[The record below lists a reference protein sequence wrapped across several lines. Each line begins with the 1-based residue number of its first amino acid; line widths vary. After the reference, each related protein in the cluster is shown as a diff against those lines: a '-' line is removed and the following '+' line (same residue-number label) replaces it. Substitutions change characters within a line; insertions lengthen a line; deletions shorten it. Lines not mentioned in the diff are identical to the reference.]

1 MTLKGKKQDS
11 TVALLEND
19 PRCSFIIY
27 SVGVVPTLLM
37 YPMTT
42 EDSMSDFNL
51 NDHVFRL
58 LQAEPFFAAL
68 SRRIEKK
75 ASTAVPTA
83 GVRVDEHGYFEMIYN
98 PAFFAGLTDEQRTGV
113 LVHEFY
119 HLVFEHVTGR
129 LPDELA
135 GAMHGQPTP
144 EQRQKFKIWNIAADL
159 SINYH
164 IGAANLPEN
173 CCIPGGKMFEDMPGD
188 MTAEW
193 YYDKLL
199 QKMEDQEQ
207 NGEGEQGDGNP
218 DGSDG
223 SGGPGG
229 SGTFDPDAAGQ
240 FDSHDD
246 WNQGEANEATQ
257 QAVDIAKERLKEAVR
272 DSAQEAASKGW
283 GTVTASCRRDIIE
296 RITSKVDWR
305 KVMRY
310 FVKTSQRAS
319 KRSTP
324 KRLNRRYAYVHPG
337 RKVNRTANIA
347 VSIDQSGSV
356 SDSMLAAF
364 YGELNKLADIATF
377 TVVPFDTQVA
387 ESKVFEWK
395 KGQTHPQKRY
405 MHGGT
410 CFNAPTEYVNKGK
423 FDGHI
428 ILTDM
433 EAPKP
438 KASKCQRM
446 WMTTTRCAQRPYF
459 QTSERIVAI
468 DE

>member
-1 MTLKGKKQDS
+1 
-11 TVALLEND
+11 
-19 PRCSFIIY
+19 
-27 SVGVVPTLLM
+27 
-37 YPMTT
+37 
-42 EDSMSDFNL
+42 MSDFNL
-51 NDHVFRL
+51 NDHVYRL
-58 LQAEPFFAAL
+58 LQSEPFFAAL
-68 SRRIEKK
+68 SRRIEKRVNK
-75 ASTAVPTA
+75 NIPTA
-83 GVRVDEHGYFEMIYN
+83 GVRVNEDGYFEMVYN
-98 PAFFAGLTDEQRTGV
+98 PDFFEPLTDKQRTGV

-135 GAMHGQPTP
+135 GVMQRQPTP
-144 EQRQKFKIWNIAADL
+144 AEAQKFKLWNIAADL

-164 IGAANLPEN
+164 IGADNLPEK
-173 CCIPGGKMFEDMPGD
+173 CCIPGGEMFEDMPGD

-193 YYDKLL
+193 YFDKLL
-199 QKMEDQEQ
+199 QKMEEQEGQ
-207 NGEGEQGDGNP
+207 GEGDGEEGAGQGSSQP
-218 DGSDG
+218 
-223 SGGPGG
+223 
-229 SGTFDPDAAGQ
+229 FDPDSAGQ
-240 FDSHDD
+240 FDSHAE
-246 WNQGEANEATQ
+246 WGEGQANE
-257 QAVDIAKERLKEAVR
+257 QAQEALDIAKERLKEAMK
-272 DSAQEAASKGW
+272 DAAQEAASKGW
-283 GTVTASCRRDIIE
+283 GSVGASCRREIME

-305 KVMRY
+305 KVLRY

-324 KRLNRRYAYVHPG
+324 KRLNRRYAYIHPG

-364 YGELNKLADIATF
+364 YGELNKLSDIATF
-377 TVVPFDTQVA
+377 TVVPFDTRVA
-387 ESKVFEWK
+387 EDKVFQWK

-410 CFNAPTEYVNKGK
+410 CFNAPTEYVNKGN

-428 ILTDM
+428 VLTDM

-446 WMTTTRCAQRPYF
+446 WMTTTRYAQRPYF
-459 QTSERIVAI
+459 QTNERVIAI

>member
-1 MTLKGKKQDS
+1 
-11 TVALLEND
+11 
-19 PRCSFIIY
+19 
-27 SVGVVPTLLM
+27 
-37 YPMTT
+37 
-42 EDSMSDFNL
+42 MSDFNL
-51 NDHVFRL
+51 NDHVYRL
-58 LQAEPFFAAL
+58 LQAEPFFSAL
-68 SRRIEKK
+68 SRRIDKRS
-75 ASTAVPTA
+75 STAIPTA
-83 GVRVDEHGYFEMIYN
+83 GVRVNEDGYFEMLYN
-98 PAFFAGLTDEQRTGV
+98 PEFFAGLTDNERTGV

-135 GAMHGQPTP
+135 GAMHDPNPSKAVQ
-144 EQRQKFKIWNIAADL
+144 QQFKLWNIAADL

-164 IGAANLPEN
+164 IGASNLPEMA
-173 CCIPGGKMFEDMPGD
+173 CIPGGKMFEDMPGD
-188 MTAEW
+188 KTAEW
-193 YYDKLL
+193 YYNKLI
-199 QKMEDQEQ
+199 QKMEQQEQ
-207 NGEGEQGDGNP
+207 NGNGGSPGNGSDSDGS
-218 DGSDG
+218 SDG
-223 SGGPGG
+223 SGD
-229 SGTFDPDAAGQ
+229 FDPDAAGQ
-240 FDSHDD
+240 FDSHDE
-246 WNQGEANEATQ
+246 WGQGQANEAAQ
-257 QAVDIAKERLKEAVR
+257 EAVDIAKERLKEAMK
-272 DSAQEAASKGW
+272 DAAQEASSKGW
-283 GTVTASCRRDIIE
+283 GTVSSSCRKEIME

-305 KVMRY
+305 KVLRY

-364 YGELNKLADIATF
+364 YGELNKLSSIATF
-377 TVVPFDTQVA
+377 TVIPFDTQVA

-405 MHGGT
+405 MYGGT
-410 CFNAPTEYVNKGK
+410 CFNAPTEYVNSGK

-446 WMTTTRCAQRPYF
+446 WMTTERHAQRPYF
-459 QTSERIVAI
+459 QTTERVIAI